1 MFLHRDTERDIHTP
15 RHADMHAV
23 SQSNTC
29 RDRHIYIHFWQA
41 ATVRQTGRHIQPYR
55 SMHSYTLRYMQIQAE
70 SAYTGSYMQKL
81 TETDIDRHRQTQAGR
96 DIHRQTKT
104 DRDMQS
110 HTETYIDRQRYTYRE
125 REPNIHIHAD

>member
-1 MFLHRDTERDIHTP
+1 
-15 RHADMHAV
+15 MHAV

-29 RDRHIYIHFWQA
+29 RERHIYIHFWQA

-70 SAYTGSYMQKL
+70 SVFTGSYMQTL

-96 DIHRQTKT
+96 DRHRQTKT

-110 HTETYIDRQRYTYRE
+110 HTETDIYRQRYTYRE
-125 REPNIHIHAD
+125 RAPNIHIHAV

>member
-1 MFLHRDTERDIHTP
+1 
-15 RHADMHAV
+15 MHAC

-81 TETDIDRHRQTQAGR
+81 TETYIDRHRQAETDI
-96 DIHRQTKT
+96 DIHRQTQELKLT
-104 DRDMQS
+104 FFKIGKKYWVD
-110 HTETYIDRQRYTYRE
+110 
-125 REPNIHIHAD
+125 

>member
-1 MFLHRDTERDIHTP
+1 
-15 RHADMHAV
+15 MHAV

-29 RDRHIYIHFWQA
+29 RERHIYIHFWQA
-41 ATVRQTGRHIQPYR
+41 ATVRHTGRHIQPYR
-55 SMHSYTLRYMQIQAE
+55 FMHSYTLRYMQIQAE

-96 DIHRQTKT
+96 DRHRQTKT

-125 REPNIHIHAD
+125 REPNIHIHAY